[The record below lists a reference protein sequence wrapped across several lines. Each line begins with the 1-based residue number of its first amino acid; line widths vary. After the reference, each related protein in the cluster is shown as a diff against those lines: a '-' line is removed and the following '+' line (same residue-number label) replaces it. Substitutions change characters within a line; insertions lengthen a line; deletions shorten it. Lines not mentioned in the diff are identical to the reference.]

1 MKRQARAPRK
11 GFTSALLCAVAMVV
25 GLFAVP
31 AVATAAS
38 AAKSGDDTFKW
49 AVQPSGPQGPGG
61 RDYFVLNLAPGQQ
74 VVDYVGVSNFS
85 EKPIEFR
92 VYATDAFTTKDG
104 AFSLLPADKPAT
116 DVGTWIGFN
125 ADTYTVPAGKRLDI
139 PFQLT
144 VPADA
149 SPGDHIG
156 GVVASVAAEETAGDG
171 SQRITVDRRVGARVY
186 LRVDGPA
193 QPALKVDTIAIKHSG
208 GAFNPISGGTTTVTY
223 QVTNVGNVR
232 LGANAQ
238 VRLMAP
244 FGIQIGSTKTNEVKE
259 LLPRSSMTV
268 TETFKGVPS
277 AGRISAKVTLDPVA
291 LDNTPASDLKRV
303 SRSSGVW
310 AIPWLA
316 ILALLLLAAGTVFML
331 RRRKAKRAELAKLK
345 AAAAAAT
352 AASPAPDGGTAE
364 HKVITIPEPA
374 ETADKSVGTE
384 K

>member
-1 MKRQARAPRK
+1 
-11 GFTSALLCAVAMVV
+11 LLCALISAGAMLV
-25 GLFAVP
+25 GLLAVP
-31 AVATAAS
+31 TAAS
-38 AAKSGDDTFKW
+38 ADDTFKW

-85 EKPIEFR
+85 DKPIEFR

-125 ADTYTVPAGKRLDI
+125 SDTYTVPAGKRLDI

-144 VPADA
+144 IPADA

-156 GVVASVAAEETAGDG
+156 GIVASVAAEETAGDG
-171 SQRITVDRRVGARVY
+171 SQRITVDRRVGARMY

-193 QPALKVDTIAIKHSG
+193 QPALKVDTISIKHSG

-244 FGIQIGSTKTNEVKE
+244 FGLQVGSTKASDIKE

-277 AGRISAKVTLDPVA
+277 AGRLSAKVTLDPVA
-291 LDNTPASDLKRV
+291 LDNTPTSALKRV
-303 SRSSGVW
+303 SRSGSVW
-310 AIPWLA
+310 AMPWLA
-316 ILALLLLAAGTVFML
+316 ILALLVIAAGVVLML
-331 RRRKAKRAELAKLK
+331 RRRKAKLAELAKLK

-352 AASPAPDGGTAE
+352 AKSEAPTDGSAE
-364 HKVITIPEPA
+364 HKVITIPEPSEA
-374 ETADKSVGTE
+374 ADKSVGSQQ
-384 K
+384 

>member
-1 MKRQARAPRK
+1 
-11 GFTSALLCAVAMVV
+11 MVV
-25 GLFAVP
+25 GLFALP
-31 AVATAAS
+31 AS
-38 AAKSGDDTFKW
+38 ASPEDTFRW

-74 VVDYVGVSNFS
+74 VVDYVGVSNFGD
-85 EKPIEFR
+85 KPIEFR
-92 VYATDAFTTKDG
+92 VYSTDAFTTKDG
-104 AFSLLPADKPAT
+104 AFSLLPADNPAT

-149 SPGDHIG
+149 TPGDHIG
-156 GVVASVAAEETAGDG
+156 GIVASVAAEETAGDG

-193 QPALKVDTIAIKHSG
+193 QPALKVDKINIKYSG
-208 GAFNPISGGTTTVTY
+208 GTLNPVNGGTTTVTY

-238 VRLMAP
+238 VNLMGP
-244 FGIQIGSTKTNEVKE
+244 FGVKLSKTHAGEIKE

-277 AGRISAKVTLDPVA
+277 AARISAKVTLDPVA
-291 LDNTPASDLKRV
+291 LDNTPSSALKRV
-303 SRSSGVW
+303 NRSGAVW
-310 AIPWLA
+310 AMPWLL
-316 ILALLLLAAGTVFML
+316 IVALLLVAAGLVVL
-331 RRRKAKRAELAKLK
+331 RRRAQAKKAELAKLK
-345 AAAAAAT
+345 AAAAAAGK
-352 AASPAPDGGTAE
+352 ADVPAQTE
-364 HKVITIPEPA
+364 HKVITLPEPA
-374 ETADKSVGTE
+374 DAEKSAGPQQ
-384 K
+384 